1 MRRIAMV
8 FAFWQASLPFF
19 LLLSSITLASF
30 AMHACISCTKE
41 AMRMSQSRT
50 KVRGVTVRTRTPLAQ
65 VQGAKKHSVNQT
77 PMQQPIEKKE
87 EQLKSLGFGER
98 MLRNT
103 AVCVAM
109 LLCVLAAQSLNVV
122 GATNATSLL
131 SQVVSM
137 DLSESLGSL
146 KFVSNLIPESVAVF
160 WNLGS
165 ERHALP
171 TDAEVTHAFH
181 AQEPWVGYGAGE
193 VCATAAGEVMSVS
206 VNPLGKSVVRI
217 RHASGMETLYG
228 NLVQVSIKE
237 GDWVET
243 GTKVGAA
250 KELQY
255 ELRGEGRAMDPAP
268 FQR

>member
-1 MRRIAMV
+1 M
-8 FAFWQASLPFF
+8 P
-19 LLLSSITLASF
+19 
-30 AMHACISCTKE
+30 
-41 AMRMSQSRT
+41 QSRT
-50 KVRGVTVRTRTPLAQ
+50 KVRGITVRTRTPLAQ
-65 VQGAKKHSVNQT
+65 VQGQKKHHSSPPLQE
-77 PMQQPIEKKE
+77 PIIKKDE
-87 EQLKSLGFGER
+87 EIKSIGFGER

-103 AVCVAM
+103 AICVAM

-122 GATNATSLL
+122 NATGATNLL

-171 TDAEVTHAFH
+171 TDAEVIHVFN

-193 VCATAAGEVMSVS
+193 VRASAPGEVMSVS
-206 VNPLGKSVVRI
+206 SDAVGKGVVRI

-228 NLVQVSIKE
+228 NLVQVSVEE
-237 GDWVET
+237 GEWLEI
-243 GTKVGAA
+243 GAKIGAA
-250 KELQY
+250 KALQY
-255 ELRGEGRAMDPAP
+255 ELRGEGRPMDPAP

>member
-1 MRRIAMV
+1 
-8 FAFWQASLPFF
+8 
-19 LLLSSITLASF
+19 
-30 AMHACISCTKE
+30 
-41 AMRMSQSRT
+41 MSQSRT

-65 VQGAKKHSVNQT
+65 VQGSKKHSMSQA
-77 PMQQPIEKKE
+77 PIQESIVKE
-87 EQLKSLGFGER
+87 EEQMKSLGFGER

-103 AVCVAM
+103 AICVAM
-109 LLCVLAAQSLNVV
+109 LLCVLAAQSLNV
-122 GATNATSLL
+122 GGTTGATSLL

-165 ERHALP
+165 ERHTLP
-171 TDAEVTHAFH
+171 TNADVIHAFH
-181 AQEPWVGYGAGE
+181 TQEPWVGYGAGE
-193 VCATAAGEVMSVS
+193 VCATAPGEVMSVAIDA
-206 VNPLGKSVVRI
+206 VGKSVARI
-217 RHASGMETLYG
+217 RHASGMETIYG
-228 NLVQVSIKE
+228 NLLQVSVKE

-243 GTKVGAA
+243 GTMVGTA

-255 ELRGEGRAMDPAP
+255 ELRGEGRSIDPAP